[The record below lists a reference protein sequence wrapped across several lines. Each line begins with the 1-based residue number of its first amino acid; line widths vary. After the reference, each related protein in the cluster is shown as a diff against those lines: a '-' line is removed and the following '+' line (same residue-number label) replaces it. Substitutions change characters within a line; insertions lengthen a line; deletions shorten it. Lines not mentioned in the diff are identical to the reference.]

1 MRYEYIVA
9 DSIVPT
15 FEFDVT
21 SAETKEQVISGGA
34 PSKPEMD
41 FTLFPSGLGFKQEID
56 VVAGDTIDYV
66 LKQTI
71 KKKNIK
77 ITLMWKGSGA
87 YYKYKTFLDWLARYN
102 DLDKYRIRF
111 SYELSQV
118 RRFVDLSVIDLEL
131 KGRDDLVV
139 SAELTAQPL
148 SPFYEE
154 TVSSIMVNDT
164 NRGKIYNYVYPYYYG
179 GGAYSSSNVIEN
191 GYLKPIPLKITL
203 RGPMENPFVNISEVN
218 EDGSTGD
225 VYGRVQFNMGLSIE
239 KNESIVIDA
248 FNNRIYKETVSSS
261 TGAKTVEDLFN
272 SVDKSYDSFLFAKSG
287 KSKIAASLEDEASR
301 CEVYYVRYTL

>member
-9 DSIVPT
+9 DSIVPS

-21 SAETKEQVISGGA
+21 STDTKEQILVDGE
-34 PSKPEMD
+34 PTKPEMD
-41 FTLFPSGLGFKQEID
+41 FSLFPSGLGFKQQVD
-56 VVAGDTIDYV
+56 VVEGDTIDYV
-66 LKQTI
+66 LNQAI

-87 YYKYKTFLDWLARYN
+87 YFKYKAFLNWLSQYN
-102 DLDKYRIRF
+102 DLEKYRIRF
-111 SYELSQV
+111 SYVLAEV
-118 RRFVDLSVIDLEL
+118 RRFVDLAVVDFDL
-131 KGRDDLVV
+131 KGRDDLMV

-154 TVSSIMVNDT
+154 AINLIMVNDT

-218 EDGSTGD
+218 DDGTTGD
-225 VYGRVQFNMGLSIE
+225 VYGKVQFNLGLAIT

-248 FNNRIYKETVSSS
+248 FNNRIYKETVSPL
-261 TGAKTVEDLFN
+261 TGARTVEDLFY

-287 KSKIAASLEDEASR
+287 RSKIAASLEDETSQ
-301 CEVYYVRYTL
+301 CEVYYVRYLL

>member
-15 FEFDVT
+15 FEFDVAST
-21 SAETKEQVISGGA
+21 ETKEQISSNGV
-34 PSKPEMD
+34 PSKPSMD
-41 FTLFPSGLGFKQEID
+41 FTLFPSGLGFKQEVD
-56 VVAGDTIDYV
+56 VVEGDTIDYV

-87 YYKYKTFLDWLARYN
+87 YYKYKSFLDWLSRYN
-102 DLDKYRIRF
+102 DLEKYRIRF

-131 KGRDDLVV
+131 KGRDDLMV

-154 TVSSIMVNDT
+154 TINSIMVNDT

-179 GGAYSSSNVIEN
+179 GGAYSSSNAIEN
-191 GYLKPIPLKITL
+191 EYLKPIPLKITL
-203 RGPMENPFVNISEVN
+203 RGPMENPFVNISEVK
-218 EDGSTGD
+218 EDGTVGD
-225 VYGRVQFNMGLSIE
+225 VYGKVQFNEGLSIG
-239 KNESIVIDA
+239 KDESIVIDA
-248 FNNRIYKETVSSS
+248 FNNRIYKETRNGS

-272 SVDKSYDSFLFAKSG
+272 SVDKSYDSFLFAKAG
-287 KSKIAASLEDEASR
+287 MSKIAASIEDESSR

>member
-9 DSIVPT
+9 DSIVPS

-21 SAETKEQVISGGA
+21 SMDTKEQILVDGE
-34 PSKPEMD
+34 PTKPEMD
-41 FTLFPSGLGFKQEID
+41 FSLFPSGLGFKQQVD
-56 VVAGDTIDYV
+56 VVEGDTIDYV
-66 LKQTI
+66 LNQAI

-87 YYKYKTFLDWLARYN
+87 YFKYKSFLNWLSQYN
-102 DLDKYRIRF
+102 DLEKYRIRF
-111 SYELSQV
+111 SYVLAEV
-118 RRFVDLSVIDLEL
+118 RRFVDLAVVDFEL
-131 KGRDDLVV
+131 KGRDDLMV

-154 TVSSIMVNDT
+154 AINSIMVNDT

-218 EDGSTGD
+218 DDGTTGD
-225 VYGRVQFNMGLSIE
+225 VYGKVQFNLGLAIT

-248 FNNRIYKETVSSS
+248 FNNRIYKETVSPS
-261 TGAKTVEDLFN
+261 TGARTVEDLFY

-287 KSKIAASLEDEASR
+287 RSKIAASLEDETSQ
-301 CEVYYVRYTL
+301 CEVYYVRYLL